1 MNLACRY
8 QLKCDK
14 LELQEKD
21 LCFKIDNSEKEK
33 KDIVLYLQHTLRKK
47 EDEVDDLAEA
57 LSKHQQVQETER
69 NSFELQ
75 LNRLRLELQENKDKF
90 TLENM
95 ALASKLASLEEFS
108 AQKEKLMAERKALE
122 EQLQKQKEE
131 HQEEIYR
138 LEKQAVLDKDRV
150 KQEMKQRL
158 DEEKEK
164 LQRDAYQK
172 MPETM
177 MRAMEE
183 NRFLAA
189 RLKQLKHQNEEL
201 LNENDAVKAK
211 GKQLKIENKTSES
224 LLHEITVKNV
234 KNQKVIQQLTEKC
247 KQMQTELEKYVK
259 LQMKHQKLLEN
270 HSTVCTEL
278 DVLRQNQAAVTEM
291 LQQTK
296 AEVESQRKDLEE
308 ERRLGGQLKTVL
320 REAAIALKEALREV
334 PEKDDSEVSAIV
346 RRHQMMQSLL
356 AVLETAVAVGE
367 GPALVEFIPAMGS
380 TKSPNVERSSELLR
394 QKSTNRLSHYKPGD
408 LGLVPRKTQATSSKM
423 GHNK

>member
-1 MNLACRY
+1 MN
-8 QLKCDK
+8 
-14 LELQEKD
+14 
-21 LCFKIDNSEKEK
+21 NSEKEK
-33 KDIVLYLQHTLRKK
+33 KDIVLYLKHRLRKK
-47 EDEVDDLAEA
+47 EDEVADLAEA

-95 ALASKLASLEEFS
+95 ALASKLPSLEEFS

-138 LEKQAVLDKDRV
+138 LEKHAVLDKDRL
-150 KQEMKQRL
+150 KQETLQHL
-158 DEEKEK
+158 VDAAEEF
-164 LQRDAYQK
+164 RRVSDQK
-172 MPETM
+172 MPETT
-177 MRAMEE
+177 MRAMQE
-183 NRFLAA
+183 NLSVAA
-189 RLKQLKHQNEEL
+189 HLKHLSDQIEEL
-201 LNENDAVKAK
+201 LKENNALRAK
-211 GKQLKIENKTSES
+211 GKQLKIENKTMEP
-224 LLHEITVKNV
+224 LLNEITRKNV
-234 KNQKVIQQLTEKC
+234 ANQKVIQQLTEKC

-278 DVLRQNQAAVTEM
+278 DVLRQNHVAVTEM

-320 REAAIALKEALREV
+320 RKAAIALKEALREV
-334 PEKDDSEVSAIV
+334 PEKDDSEVSVIV

-356 AVLETAVAVGE
+356 AVLETAAAVGE

-380 TKSPNVERSSELLR
+380 TKSPNIERSSEFLM
-394 QKSTNRLSHYKPGD
+394 QKSTNQLSHYKTGD
-408 LGLVPRKTQATSSKM
+408 LGLVPRKTQITSSKM

>member
-1 MNLACRY
+1 MSSTLFAQYFKRRFCERLKHDLNLRANLKHHRFHGNKKTLACFTET
-8 QLKCDK
+8 KEATKTSMAPKKKGKNGDDK
-14 LELQEKD
+14 
-21 LCFKIDNSEKEK
+21 
-33 KDIVLYLQHTLRKK
+33 
-47 EDEVDDLAEA
+47 
-57 LSKHQQVQETER
+57 SKQ
-69 NSFELQ
+69 
-75 LNRLRLELQENKDKF
+75 K
-90 TLENM
+90 ENM
-95 ALASKLASLEEFS
+95 ASEKKKSGELTEGDKRFYQAQIRDLEE
-108 AQKEKLMAERKALE
+108 
-122 EQLQKQKEE
+122 
-131 HQEEIYR
+131 R
-138 LEKQAVLDKDRV
+138 LGRV
-150 KQEMKQRL
+150 KQEVKQRL

-164 LQRDAYQK
+164 FQRDAYQK

-177 MRAMEE
+177 MRAMQE

-201 LNENDAVKAK
+201 LKENDAVKAK

-270 HSTVCTEL
+270 QSTVCTEL
-278 DVLRQNQAAVTEM
+278 DVLRQNHAAVTEM